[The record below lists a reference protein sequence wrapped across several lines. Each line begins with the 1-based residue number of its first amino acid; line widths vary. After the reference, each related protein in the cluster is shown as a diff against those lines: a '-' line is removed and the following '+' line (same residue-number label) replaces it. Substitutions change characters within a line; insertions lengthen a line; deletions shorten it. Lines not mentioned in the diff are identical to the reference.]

1 MKKVSYSSLSREAAA
16 ELYADLQKTYAEY
29 VARGLRLDMSRG
41 KPAPDQLDICEGLFT
56 AISKNGDVAD
66 VSPDVRN
73 YGGIDGIPEMKALFA
88 EILGVSPSEVVIGG
102 NASLTMMFDMVSR
115 SVTHGVMGSTPWC
128 KLPEVKFLCPV
139 PGYDRHFGI
148 CECFGIKMIPI
159 SMNADGP
166 DMDEVRKYVENDA
179 SVKGIWCVPKY
190 SNPSGITYSDDVVRA
205 FAALNPA
212 AEDFRIFWDNAYCV
226 HDLYDEGDKLL
237 GILDECRKNG
247 KEDMVYIFAST
258 SKISF
263 PGAGVG
269 AMAMSEAN
277 IAAAKK
283 VMTYQMI
290 GPDKINQL
298 RHVKYFKNLDGVMAH
313 MKKHAALIG
322 PKFETVLNAL
332 DSELSGLDIAEW
344 TAPRGGYFISLYTP
358 DGCARRTYQLATEA
372 GVVLTKVGATYP
384 YGNDLRDSNIRIAPT
399 YPADEELDIAMHV
412 LACSVKLAAVENLL
426 EKSEG

>member
-1 MKKVSYSSLSREAAA
+1 MEKIAFKNLSREDAVALKA
-16 ELYADLQKTYAEY
+16 SLEKEYADY
-29 VARGLRLDMSRG
+29 VAQGLKLDMSRG
-41 KPAPDQLDICEGLFT
+41 KPAPNQLDMSEDLFT
-56 AISKNGDVAD
+56 ILSKNSDVAD

-88 EILGVSPSEVVIGG
+88 EMLGVKTTEVVVGG

-159 SMNADGP
+159 AMNEFGP
-166 DMDEVRKYVENDA
+166 DMAEVKKYVENDA

-226 HDLYDEGDKLL
+226 HDLYDESDKLL
-237 GILDECRKNG
+237 NILDECKKAG
-247 KEDMVYIFAST
+247 KEDMCYIFAST
-258 SKISF
+258 SKITF
-263 PGAGVG
+263 PGAGV
-269 AMAMSEAN
+269 AVMAMSEAN
-277 IAAAKK
+277 IASNKK
-283 VMTYQMI
+283 VLTYQMI

-298 RHVKYFKNLDGVMAH
+298 RHVRYFKNLDGIKAH
-313 MKKHAALIG
+313 MKKHAAIMA
-322 PKFETVLNAL
+322 PKFDMVIDTLNA
-332 DSELSGLDIAEW
+332 ELSGLDIAAW
-344 TAPRGGYFISLYTP
+344 TKPNGGYFISL
-358 DGCARRTYQLATEA
+358 DVVVGSAKRVHKLMAEA
-372 GVVLTKVGATYP
+372 GVVMTGCGATFP
-384 YGNDLRDSNIRIAPT
+384 YGNDPQDANLRIAPS
-399 YPADEELDIAMHV
+399 YPTVAELETASK
-412 LACSVKLAAVENLL
+412 LLCLCVKLAALENIL
-426 EKSEG
+426 G

>member
-1 MKKVSYSSLSREAAA
+1 MEKVSYKSLSRDEAAKLRA
-16 ELYADLQKTYAEY
+16 ELEKTYTEY
-29 VARGLRLDMSRG
+29 VSRGLKLDMSRG

-56 AISKNGDVAD
+56 VISENAD
-66 VSPDVRN
+66 VSDVKPDVRN

-88 EILGVSPSEVVIGG
+88 EILGVAQSEVVIGG

-115 SVTHGVMGSTPWC
+115 SVTHGVMGNTPWC

-159 SMNADGP
+159 AMNENGP
-166 DMDEVRKYVENDA
+166 DMDEVRKYVENDET
-179 SVKGIWCVPKY
+179 VKGIWCVPKY

-212 AEDFRIFWDNAYCV
+212 ARDFRIFWDNAYCV

-237 GILDECRKNG
+237 NILDECRKNG

-263 PGAGVG
+263 PGAGVA

-313 MKKHAALIG
+313 MKKHASLIG
-322 PKFETVLNAL
+322 PKFETVLDAL

-344 TAPRGGYFISLYTP
+344 TAPRGGYFISLDVMNGTAKRVHKLMA
-358 DGCARRTYQLATEA
+358 DA
-372 GVVLTKVGATYP
+372 GVVMTGCGATFP
-384 YGNDLRDSNIRIAPT
+384 YGNDPDDRNLRIAPT
-399 YPADEELDIAMHV
+399 YPTVDELKTASEL
-412 LACSVKLAAVENLL
+412 LCLCTKLAAL
-426 EKSEG
+426 EKIMA

>member
-1 MKKVSYSSLSREAAA
+1 MKKVSYSSLSHEAAA
-16 ELYADLQKTYAEY
+16 ELYADLQKSYGEY

-41 KPAPDQLDICEGLFT
+41 KPAPDQLDICEGLLNV
-56 AISKNGDVAD
+56 ISQNGDVAGI
-66 VSPDVRN
+66 SPDVRN

-88 EILGVSPSEVVIGG
+88 DILGVAPSEVVIGG

-159 SMNADGP
+159 AMTNDGP
-166 DMDEVRKYVENDA
+166 DMEEVRKYVENDA

-237 GILDECRKNG
+237 NILDECRKNG

-322 PKFETVLNAL
+322 PKFETVLDAL
-332 DSELSGLDIAEW
+332 DRELSGLGIAEW
-344 TAPRGGYFISLYTP
+344 TAPRGGYFISLNVLPGTAKRVHKLMA
-358 DGCARRTYQLATEA
+358 DA
-372 GVVLTKVGATYP
+372 GVVMTGCGATFP
-384 YGNDLRDSNIRIAPT
+384 YGNDPKDTNLRIAPT
-399 YPADEELDIAMHV
+399 YPTVDELKTASEL
-412 LACSVKLAAVENLL
+412 LCLCTKLAAL
-426 EKSEG
+426 EKIMG

>member
-1 MKKVSYSSLSREAAA
+1 MEKVSYAALSREQAIALKN
-16 ELYADLQKTYAEY
+16 ELDKSYAEY
-29 VARGLRLDMSRG
+29 VAKGLKLDMSRG
-41 KPAPDQLDICEGLFT
+41 KPAPDQLDICDDLLT
-56 AISKNGDVAD
+56 VISSKEDVAD

-73 YGGIDGIPEMKALFA
+73 YGGLDGIPEMKAIFA
-88 EILGVSPSEVVIGG
+88 EMLGVSVKEVVVGG
-102 NASLTMMFDMVSR
+102 NASLTMMFDMISR

-128 KLPEVKFLCPV
+128 KLEEIKFLCPV

-159 SMNADGP
+159 PMTKEGP
-166 DMDEVRKYVENDA
+166 DMEMVKKYVEGDA

-226 HDLYDEGDKLL
+226 HDLYEDGDKLL
-237 GILDECRKNG
+237 NILDECRKNG

-263 PGAGVG
+263 PGAGV
-269 AMAMSEAN
+269 AVMAMSEAN
-277 IAAAKK
+277 IASSKK

-298 RHVKYFKNLDGVMAH
+298 RHVRYYKNLDGIMAH
-313 MKKHAALIG
+313 MRKHASLIA
-322 PKFETVLNAL
+322 PKFEVVLDAL
-332 DSELSGLDIAEW
+332 DRELSGLGIAEW
-344 TAPRGGYFISLYTP
+344 TAPRGGYFISLDVMEGT
-358 DGCARRTYQLATEA
+358 AKRVHKLMAEA
-372 GVVLTKVGATYP
+372 GVVMTGCGATFP
-384 YGNDLRDSNIRIAPT
+384 YGNDPADRNLRIAPT
-399 YPADEELDIAMHV
+399 YPSVDELKIASEL
-412 LACSVKLAAVENLL
+412 LTLCTKLAAL
-426 EKSEG
+426 EKIIG

>member
-1 MKKVSYSSLSREAAA
+1 MEKTPYMSLSREAAA
-16 ELYADLQKTYAEY
+16 ELKTELEKKYAAY
-29 VARGLRLDMSRG
+29 VSQGLKLDMSRG

-56 AISKNGDVAD
+56 VISKNGDVSD

-73 YGGIDGIPEMKALFA
+73 YGGLDGIPQMKALFA
-88 EILGVSPSEVVIGG
+88 DMLGVSTSEVVVGG
-102 NASLTMMFDMVSR
+102 NASLSMMFDMISR
-115 SVTHGVMGSTPWC
+115 SVTHGVMGNTPWC
-128 KLPEVKFLCPV
+128 KLDEVKFLCPV

-159 SMNADGP
+159 SMTKDGP
-166 DMDEVRKYVENDA
+166 DMEAVKKYVENDA

-212 AEDFRIFWDNAYCV
+212 ADDFRIFWDNAYCV

-237 GILDECRKNG
+237 NILDECKKNG
-247 KEDMVYIFAST
+247 KADMVYIFAST

-263 PGAGVG
+263 PGAGV
-269 AMAMSEAN
+269 AVMAMSEAN

-298 RHVKYFKNLDGVMAH
+298 RHVKYFKNIDGITAH

-322 PKFETVLNAL
+322 PKFRMVLDTL
-332 DSELSGLDIAEW
+332 DRELSGLGIAEW
-344 TAPRGGYFISLYTP
+344 TEPNGGYFISLDVMKGTAKRVHKLMS
-358 DGCARRTYQLATEA
+358 DA
-372 GVVLTKVGATYP
+372 GVVMTGCGATFP
-384 YGNDLRDSNIRIAPT
+384 YGKDPDDTNLRIAPT
-399 YPADEELDIAMHV
+399 YPSVDELKTASEL
-412 LACSVKLAAVENLL
+412 LCLCTKLAAL
-426 EKSEG
+426 EKILG